1 MARSSFPKHATALVL
16 GVLTLAACATGP
28 RPTLGAVVDRGKAI
42 GRQGTGDAMVDKVLI
57 PLESLDTETF
67 TATYL
72 VTPKAGGA
80 PFEVVVA
87 QMQPLARSVTMGD
100 ALFLKS
106 GDAVT
111 CVVSAGACTA
121 GVDNSKAV
129 PPLTGTFFD
138 DDVKTLIRTA
148 LAGKTKA
155 VFERS
160 EQIID
165 QEALCITIPVKVDE
179 DFCILPTGHLA
190 KVENANVAVV
200 LKALTPDADPA
211 RFNRSDGVVPPPP
224 AA

>member
-1 MARSSFPKHATALVL
+1 MARPPLPKHAAALAL

-42 GRQGTGDAMVDKVLI
+42 GRQGTGDAMVDKLLI
-57 PLESLDTETF
+57 PLESLDAETF
-67 TATYL
+67 TATYV
-72 VTPKAGGA
+72 VTPKAGGN

-87 QMQPLARSVTMGD
+87 QAQPLARSVSIGD

-106 GDAVT
+106 GDSVT
-111 CVVSAGACTA
+111 CVVSAGSCAA

-129 PPLTGTFFD
+129 PPLSGTFFD
-138 DDVKTLIRTA
+138 DDVKTMIRTA
-148 LAGKTKA
+148 YAGKTKA

-160 EQIID
+160 EQIIG
-165 QEALCITIPVKVDE
+165 QEAVCVTIPVKVDE

-190 KVENANVAVV
+190 KVDNAKVTVV
-200 LKALTPDADPA
+200 LKSLSPDVDPA